1 MKKKVGLKKFISKVV
16 INVSEHTA
24 KKDVN
29 SACVYLQYQPKQP
42 KALKR
47 K

>member
-1 MKKKVGLKKFISKVV
+1 MKKVGSLKRLISKAIVS
-16 INVSEHTA
+16 VSEHTA
-24 KKDVN
+24 KKDLN

>member
-1 MKKKVGLKKFISKVV
+1 MKNKIGLRKLISKAVV
-16 INVSEHTA
+16 NASEQAA
-24 KKDVN
+24 KRDLN